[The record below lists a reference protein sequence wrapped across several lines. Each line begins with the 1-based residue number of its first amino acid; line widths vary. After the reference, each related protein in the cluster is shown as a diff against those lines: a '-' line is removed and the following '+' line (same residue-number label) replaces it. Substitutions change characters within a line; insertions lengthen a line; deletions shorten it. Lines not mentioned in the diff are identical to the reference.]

1 MIIWTPPVSVRY
13 RSRQRLDWISIISI
27 TSITGNISIVSCWI
41 RNNLVINRLW
51 INNKKIVEISMK
63 WSISLN
69 DYQVSLVYRSIWNII
84 CIIYNMSGRVVWD
97 IQNRAEGERLYVRY
111 NTAANIVTEVYY
123 IQYILSLIYLYILSL
138 IYFLYPDF
146 IALLLFIEFVYT

>member
-1 MIIWTPPVSVRY
+1 
-13 RSRQRLDWISIISI
+13 
-27 TSITGNISIVSCWI
+27 
-41 RNNLVINRLW
+41 
-51 INNKKIVEISMK
+51 
-63 WSISLN
+63 
-69 DYQVSLVYRSIWNII
+69 
-84 CIIYNMSGRVVWD
+84 MSGRVVWD